1 MSPAAGSAFASA
13 GSKRGCGAAEW
24 IDAAACVPPYN
35 ARMRLIAAALACVL
49 ALIGGGP
56 ALAQTSP
63 AEKPVTKSKAATQKP
78 AAQQPV
84 AQKAKPAASQVVMPD
99 AEKIVLLLRTTLI
112 TLNDAIQTG
121 NFTVIRDMAAP
132 GFRDANTTGRL
143 AQSFSDLASKG
154 IDLSPTSVIAPQLTE
169 PPGLDQAKGML
180 RLKGYFPGQP
190 VQINFEM
197 LFQAVDGRWRL
208 FGLSVQPGPTVA
220 AQSAPAAQNA
230 PQSGP
235 AQ

>member
-1 MSPAAGSAFASA
+1 
-13 GSKRGCGAAEW
+13 
-24 IDAAACVPPYN
+24 
-35 ARMRLIAAALACVL
+35 MRLIAAVLACVL
-49 ALIGGGP
+49 VVFGAEP

-63 AEKPVTKSKAATQKP
+63 AEKPVTKSKPATEK
-78 AAQQPV
+78 PV
-84 AQKAKPAASQVVMPD
+84 AQTRAVQKAKPAASQVVMPD
-99 AEKIVLLLRTTLI
+99 AEKIVLLLRTTLS

-121 NFTVIRDMAAP
+121 NFTVMRDMGAP
-132 GFRDANTTGRL
+132 GFRDANTAGRL

-169 PPGLDQAKGML
+169 PPGLDQEKGML

-208 FGLSVQPGPTVA
+208 FGLSVQPGPAVA
-220 AQSAPAAQNA
+220 APAPAAQNA